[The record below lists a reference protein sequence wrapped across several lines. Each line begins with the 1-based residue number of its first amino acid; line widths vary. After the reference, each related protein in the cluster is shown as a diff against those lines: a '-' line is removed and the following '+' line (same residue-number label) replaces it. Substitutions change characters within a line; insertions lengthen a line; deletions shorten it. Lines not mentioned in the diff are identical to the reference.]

1 MDASA
6 IHNPPRR
13 AQNTERPQGFTQLA
27 SRLVAWR
34 RVLEVRFLGAVLYT
48 GLLKD
53 IIALPAAPHQPQLN
67 LF

>member
-6 IHNPPRR
+6 IHNLPRR
-13 AQNTERPQGFTQLA
+13 AQNTEPLQGFTQLA

-34 RVLEVRFLGAVLYT
+34 RVLEVRFLGTVLST

-53 IIALPAAPHQPQLN
+53 IIALPATPA
-67 LF
+67 